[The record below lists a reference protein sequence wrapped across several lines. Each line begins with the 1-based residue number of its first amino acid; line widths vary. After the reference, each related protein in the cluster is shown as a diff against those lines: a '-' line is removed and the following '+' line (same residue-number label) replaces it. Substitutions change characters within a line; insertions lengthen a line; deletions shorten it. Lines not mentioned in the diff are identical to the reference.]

1 MAYLFTVENGIVKP
15 NTETL
20 LVSPFKEIWE
30 RDTSKFKTQAIK
42 EFTFIEFMTS
52 KKKTNPYAGYSDAN
66 RLQHLKKLYFTDEW
80 TPDTLVEQG
89 MAKIVEFMTE
99 GSPTY
104 SYYIDVLTAAEKIKT
119 YLRDVDLNERNER
132 NGMYLHKVSDI
143 TRSMKDTDQVLQNLN
158 SIKEKVEQ
166 ELFDQTKTRSNKQ
179 INPFET

>member
-1 MAYLFTVENGIVKP
+1 MAYLFTVENGVVKP

-30 RDTSKFKTQAIK
+30 RDDSKFKTQAIK

-52 KKKTNPYAGYSDAN
+52 KKKTNPYGGYSDAN
-66 RLQHLKKLYFTDEW
+66 RLQTLKKIYFTEEW

-104 SYYIDVLTAAEKIKT
+104 SYYIDVLTAAEKVKT
-119 YLRDVDLNERNER
+119 HLREVDLNERNER
-132 NGMYLHKVSDI
+132 NGMPIFKVSDI
-143 TRSMKDTDQVLQNLN
+143 TKSMKDTDQVLQNLH

-179 INPFET
+179 INPFEQ

>member
-1 MAYLFTVENGIVKP
+1 
-15 NTETL
+15 
-20 LVSPFKEIWE
+20 
-30 RDTSKFKTQAIK
+30 
-42 EFTFIEFMTS
+42 MTS
-52 KKKTNPYAGYSDAN
+52 KKKTNPYGGYSDAN
-66 RLQHLKKLYFTDEW
+66 RLQTLKKIYFTDEW

-104 SYYIDVLTAAEKIKT
+104 SYYIDILTAAEKIKT
-119 YLRDVDLNERNER
+119 YLRDVDLQEKNER

-143 TRSMKDTDQVLQNLN
+143 TRSMKDTDQVLQNIH

-179 INPFET
+179 INPFEQ